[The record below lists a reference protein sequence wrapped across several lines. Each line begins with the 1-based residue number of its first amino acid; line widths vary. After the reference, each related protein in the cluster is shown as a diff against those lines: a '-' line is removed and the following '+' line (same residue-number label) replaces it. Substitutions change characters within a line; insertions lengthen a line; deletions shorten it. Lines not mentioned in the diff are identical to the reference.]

1 MRNTYKQSLK
11 SIDGLQLSEN
21 STMEDVTKVINER
34 LKIQDANKL
43 RIDPSLAPMVNKL
56 NAIGGL
62 TISIE
67 SSKNEEF
74 DKFYAEAYNNRNK
87 NWSNT
92 LTSCEKFLKIY
103 PLSLLLQ
110 VLKAECL
117 IGLKEVLKAHQ
128 ILDNVIK
135 QPVYDSYDEFAVGE
149 AYYLGETKEESLKF
163 YKLSSEK
170 GNMYAEHKLGT
181 IYYNGDENLKIEKN
195 KKEAFKHFQRAAQ
208 KGVAMSQYNV
218 AYCYFTGDAIQRNK
232 EEAVKWFKL
241 AAEQGY
247 TVAEYKLGS
256 CYEIG
261 SGIDINLEE
270 AKKYYQRAATKGHE
284 AAIAALDLLEPP
296 EKKNVSPVIKK

>member
-1 MRNTYKQSLK
+1 LK
-11 SIDGLQLSEN
+11 
-21 STMEDVTKVINER
+21 
-34 LKIQDANKL
+34 
-43 RIDPSLAPMVNKL
+43 RI
-56 NAIGGL
+56 
-62 TISIE
+62 
-67 SSKNEEF
+67 
-74 DKFYAEAYNNRNK
+74 
-87 NWSNT
+87 
-92 LTSCEKFLKIY
+92 
-103 PLSLLLQ
+103 
-110 VLKAECL
+110 
-117 IGLKEVLKAHQ
+117 
-128 ILDNVIK
+128 
-135 QPVYDSYDEFAVGE
+135 
-149 AYYLGETKEESLKF
+149 
-163 YKLSSEK
+163 
-170 GNMYAEHKLGT
+170 
-181 IYYNGDENLKIEKN
+181 